1 MLGNISNWVF
11 YDEWECKQ
19 KAGEWG
25 LQLET
30 GRRAASQQRRG
41 CRLSFSHSCPIISV
55 FPGND
60 SIACPSAA
68 FKGIFKSSHWSN
80 GSICWQRINCWR
92 EIFFLF
98 FFFLHALRAKPGIC
112 AAKVIYKVVGNL
124 NDSSGVSARLFFFFF
139 SFFFFDFCLL
149 CVCVCVVFISVFISH
164 AVTGDSR
171 DGRPHLL
178 HVLAALSFLFF
189 FPPLLMIQG
198 HTE

>member
-139 SFFFFDFCLL
+139 PSSSLISAC
-149 CVCVCVVFISVFISH
+149 CVCVCVWF
-164 AVTGDSR
+164 
-171 DGRPHLL
+171 
-178 HVLAALSFLFF
+178 SFLFSFHMLSPETRVTAAHTYFMFSPLSLF
-189 FPPLLMIQG
+189 FFFSPLC
-198 HTE
+198 